1 MLLTDEADSRGR
13 VTLMLH
19 LTGRCNLRC
28 RHCYMEGGPDRR
40 DELATGPLLDAIA
53 DAPGLGVGA
62 LYLTGGEPTL
72 HPDIDMVLDAAQALG
87 SQVETTLCSN
97 GTRMTPAFVAG
108 LARRGIR
115 VNISLDGEAAF
126 HDRFR
131 RLKGARAAAAEG
143 AAMAI
148 AAGVPVTLVMSV
160 GRTNLDQLE
169 PMIDEALAMG
179 ASAFRVQPLLDL
191 GRGRGLS
198 ADRLDSAELDRLILT
213 LNDRANRLSGRMTV
227 SLIGQSIRY
236 LRAHPC
242 AAYVCN
248 GGGCHRRVEREVKKI
263 VVRETGDILPEA
275 TNLSPAYAVGRLGD
289 ASLRDLM
296 LDWLAHDYPR
306 FDGLCRRTYA
316 EHVPGWDRAVIP
328 WEQLLAAASYGA
340 DGRDAPTLH

>member
-28 RHCYMEGGPDRR
+28 RHCYMAGGPDRR
-40 DELATGPLLDAIA
+40 DELAIGPLLEAIA

-72 HPDIDMVLDAAQALG
+72 HPDIEAVLDAAAALG
-87 SQVETTLCSN
+87 PAVETTLCSN
-97 GTRMTPAFVAG
+97 GTRLTPAFVAG
-108 LARRGIR
+108 LARRGVR
-115 VNISLDGEAAF
+115 LNISLDGAAAF

-131 RLKGARAAAAEG
+131 RLKGSRDAATAG
-143 AAMAI
+143 AAMAV
-148 AAGVPVTLVMSV
+148 AAGVPLTLVMSV
-160 GRTNLDQLE
+160 GRTNLDQVE
-169 PMIDEALAMG
+169 PMIAEAADLG
-179 ASAFRVQPLLDL
+179 ATTFRAQPLLDL
-191 GRGRGLS
+191 GRGRDLAGDHLGA
-198 ADRLDSAELDRLILT
+198 ADLDRLILT
-213 LNDRANRLSGRMTV
+213 LTDWANRLSGSMAV
-227 SLIGQSIRY
+227 SLIGQSLRF

-289 ASLRDLM
+289 APLRELM
-296 LDWLAHDYPR
+296 LDWLEQDYPR

-316 EHVPGWDRAVIP
+316 AHVPGWDRAVIP
-328 WEQLLAAASYGA
+328 WDQLLAEASHTEA
-340 DGRDAPTLH
+340 RMQAPALH

>member
-40 DELATGPLLDAIA
+40 DTLATGPVLEAIA
-53 DAPGLGVGA
+53 AAPGLGVGA

-72 HPDIDMVLDAAQALG
+72 HPDLEAVLDAAAALG
-87 SQVETTLCSN
+87 RSVETTLCSN
-97 GTRMTPAFVAG
+97 GTRLTPAFAEG
-108 LARRGIR
+108 LAQRRFR
-115 VNISLDGEAAF
+115 LNISLDGEAAF

-131 RLKGARAAAAEG
+131 RLKGSRDAAAGG

-148 AAGVPVTLVMSV
+148 AAGVPLTLVMSV
-160 GRTNLDQLE
+160 GRTNLGQVE
-169 PMIDEALAMG
+169 PMIGEALAMG
-179 ASAFRVQPLLDL
+179 AAAFRAQPLLDL
-191 GRGRGLS
+191 GRGQQLS
-198 ADRLDSAELDRLILT
+198 GDQLAAAELDRLILT
-213 LNDRANRLSGRMTV
+213 LNDWANRLSGSMAI

-275 TNLSPAYAVGRLGD
+275 TNLSPAFAVGRLGE
-289 ASLRDLM
+289 APLRQLM
-296 LDWLAHDYPR
+296 LDWLEHDYPR
-306 FDGLCRRTYA
+306 FDDLCRRTYA
-316 EHVPGWDRAVIP
+316 RHVPGWDKAVIP
-328 WEQLLAAASYGA
+328 WDQLLAAASHEAGSVA
-340 DGRDAPTLH
+340 TPTLH